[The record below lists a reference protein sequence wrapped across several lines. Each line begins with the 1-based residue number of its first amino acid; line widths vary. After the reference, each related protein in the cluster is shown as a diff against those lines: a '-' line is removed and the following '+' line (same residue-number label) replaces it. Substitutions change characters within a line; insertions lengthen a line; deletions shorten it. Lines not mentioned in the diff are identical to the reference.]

1 MNLKE
6 YYNETVVPKLQKE
19 LGLNNA
25 MQVPRLNKI
34 VLNMGVGE
42 AVGNRRILE
51 EAVETLTK
59 ISGQQAVVTRAK
71 NAISNFKLREGMGV
85 GCKVTLTGD
94 RMWDFLYRLI
104 NISLPRVRDFRGI
117 PRRGFDG
124 RGNYTMGL
132 KEQTVFV
139 EIEIDKV
146 NYNFGMD
153 ISFVTSAKNDEEGQ
167 EAGQVGPASQPAW
180 HAGRRS
186 AARRLRRRWA
196 WGFVRRPPLD
206 LHSDFSCYQGRC

>member
-153 ISFVTSAKNDEEGQ
+153 ISFVTSAKNDEEGRALL
-167 EAGQVGPASQPAW
+167 EGLGMPF
-180 HAGRRS
+180 RK
-186 AARRLRRRWA
+186 
-196 WGFVRRPPLD
+196 
-206 LHSDFSCYQGRC
+206 